1 MTSSI
6 SKKLEVGP
14 GRIDATHIFPK
25 KKNRCN
31 TGPSFSR
38 PSLENKTSSQKSLM
52 KLRKWVLPADA
63 VAGIKPCQNHSQY

>member
-25 KKNRCN
+25 KRI
-31 TGPSFSR
+31 
-38 PSLENKTSSQKSLM
+38 
-52 KLRKWVLPADA
+52 DA
-63 VAGIKPCQNHSQY
+63 TQDRVFQGLL

>member
-25 KKNRCN
+25 KKRI
-31 TGPSFSR
+31 
-38 PSLENKTSSQKSLM
+38 
-52 KLRKWVLPADA
+52 DA
-63 VAGIKPCQNHSQY
+63 TQDRVFQGLL